1 MIGFTSKLLSHP
13 GPTREWSFKYLK
25 LDVVSQNG
33 INKFSGKHIV
43 QITHLNYE
51 KISRILCYCILI
63 CLLLI

>member
-1 MIGFTSKLLSHP
+1 MIRFTSKLLSHP

-25 LDVVSQNG
+25 LDVVLQTD
-33 INKFSGKHIV
+33 INKFSRKHIV
-43 QITHLNYE
+43 QLTHPNYE